1 MPDMRILLEN
11 VLLSA
16 VDIDG
21 TEFLI
26 KYQNLAVYHTG
37 LMAMLRDKCIAL

>member
-21 TEFLI
+21 TEFFI
-26 KYQNLAVYHTG
+26 KYQNLAVYHTE